1 MTEQAPRVEWPELG
15 QRAREMGLLA
25 KRLYVITSEPTA
37 GVGPVMEQLDGH
49 LAYQHQLE
57 QDGTMFAAGPLAS
70 ADEQEW
76 LGDGLFIYR
85 AESLAEATKLAE
97 ADPMHG
103 SGARRFSVRQW
114 MLNEGSISVRVFYS
128 GGGKPQVL

>member
-1 MTEQAPRVEWPELG
+1 MTEQTPQVGWPELTD
-15 QRAREMGLLA
+15 RAREMGLLA

-37 GVGPVMEQLDGH
+37 GIGPVMENLEAH

-70 ADEQEW
+70 TDEQQW
-76 LGDGLFIYR
+76 YGDGLFIYR

-114 MLNEGSISVRVFYS
+114 MLNEGSFSVRVFYS
-128 GGGKPQVL
+128 GGKPQVL